1 VEERKEPTHVTQL
14 QLVQHTDKIKQ
25 ELQGEIKIVSQSV
38 MNLERIVLPMVV
50 SLEAIKENTG
60 EMTSTMKEFVK
71 EQKEHREKLH
81 THDISI
87 NELQRDDDVKLEKEK
102 GKWQFLTILGGGL
115 LGAGGVVT
123 VFSEQITEL
132 AKWIFGGR

>member
-1 VEERKEPTHVTQL
+1 MERREDFVTHKEL
-14 QLVQHTDKIKQ
+14 YEHTDRIKR
-25 ELQGEIKIVSQSV
+25 ELQRDISVVSQNVS
-38 MNLERIVLPMVV
+38 NLEKVVLPMVV

-102 GKWQFLTILGGGL
+102 GKWNLIGIITTAVVGGGWL
-115 LGAGGVVT
+115 MDAFGPAL
-123 VFSEQITEL
+123 SEFFF
-132 AKWIFGGR
+132 KR

>member
-1 VEERKEPTHVTQL
+1 VERREGFVTHKEL
-14 QLVQHTDKIKQ
+14 YEHTDRIKR
-25 ELQGEIKIVSQSV
+25 ELQRDISGVAQNV
-38 MNLERIVLPMVV
+38 NNLEKVVLPMVV
-50 SLEAIKENTG
+50 SLEAIKENTV

-102 GKWQFLTILGGGL
+102 GKWNLIGIITTAIVGGGWL
-115 LGAGGVVT
+115 MDAFGPAL
-123 VFSEQITEL
+123 SEFFF
-132 AKWIFGGR
+132 KR

>member
-1 VEERKEPTHVTQL
+1 MERREGFVTHKEL
-14 QLVQHTDKIKQ
+14 YEHTDRIKR
-25 ELQGEIKIVSQSV
+25 ELQHDISGVAQNV
-38 MNLERIVLPMVV
+38 NNLEKVVLPMVV

-102 GKWQFLTILGGGL
+102 GKWNLIGIITTAIVGGGWL
-115 LGAGGVVT
+115 MDAFGPAL
-123 VFSEQITEL
+123 SEFFF
-132 AKWIFGGR
+132 KR

>member
-1 VEERKEPTHVTQL
+1 MERREDFVTHKEL
-14 QLVQHTDKIKQ
+14 YEHTDRIKR
-25 ELQGEIKIVSQSV
+25 ELQRDISVVSQNVS
-38 MNLERIVLPMVV
+38 NLEKVVLPMVV

-87 NELQRDDDVKLEKEK
+87 NELQRDDDVKVEQVK
-102 GKWQFLTILGGGL
+102 GKWNLIGIITTAVVGGGWIMD
-115 LGAGGVVT
+115 
-123 VFSEQITEL
+123 VFGPALSEFFF
-132 AKWIFGGR
+132 KR